1 MTDSSMDV
9 LVQFHRERIAS
20 LLKRR
25 QQQQRRAQQSKATLS
40 DLSLQGRTVINSH
53 LSAPE
58 MVLAIPELILVILE
72 FLPFE
77 NLPQVCLVCN
87 LWRTLAQPLLWR
99 QDIFL
104 ENYYQIRAFTDAVV
118 THGVWVKSLDF
129 STRINNDEKADGGP
143 LARIDLT
150 NILPYTPRLRSI
162 DVRECAMDEH
172 PLLALAPY
180 SQLESIDFTQTQYQ
194 ILDLGSDG
202 SRDFFAAWPQLKH
215 LRISGKEGDYKFMA
229 STALEKALLVSN
241 SLHLETMELSNF
253 PFWMESTIHHVVSTN
268 AGYLRH
274 LNLTN
279 CNFFPLVFE
288 EVLAGATQLESL
300 GLHCCS
306 ISQDS
311 LVGIAQAHP
320 RLKSLSL
327 SQLIE
332 LPTDAMAEVARA
344 YPSLVS
350 LALRDCGNIA
360 KAARQFL
367 AHCPQLCSLHIYD
380 LAGPNV
386 MDIFLGAPWVCRG
399 LEDIQIER
407 IDYRPDEFS
416 SAEVR
421 DNAIKAM
428 WGQLA
433 AQTLLHSL
441 LLRFCL
447 PHSGAKILHPNGF
460 HDSVQEKDRIML
472 DDGRYQLGALKRLRR
487 FGLQGYSMWE
497 YADVAWMVRSFPRL
511 ERFQYDRKELTI
523 PQWSWLRT
531 HHPSIQLISWS

>member
-1 MTDSSMDV
+1 MDV

-25 QQQQRRAQQSKATLS
+25 QQQRRAQQSLATLS
-40 DLSLQGRTVINSH
+40 DLSLQERTVTNSH

-58 MVLAIPELILVILE
+58 KFLDIPELILVVLE
-72 FLPFE
+72 FLPVE
-77 NLPQVCLVCN
+77 DLPQVCLVCN

-104 ENYYQIRAFTDAVV
+104 ENYYQIRAFTNAVV
-118 THGVWVKSLDF
+118 THGVWVQSLDF
-129 STRINNDEKADGGP
+129 SNRINNDERLEGGP
-143 LARIDLT
+143 LALIDLT
-150 NILPYTPRLRSI
+150 NILPHTPRLRSI
-162 DVRECAMDEH
+162 DVRECAMDKH
-172 PLLALAPY
+172 PLIVLAPY
-180 SQLESIDFTQTQYQ
+180 PQLESIDFTQSQHQ

-202 SRDFFAAWPQLKH
+202 SRDFFAAWPRLKH
-215 LRISGKEGDYKFMA
+215 LRISGKEGDYKFEA

-288 EVLAGATQLESL
+288 EILAGAMQLEFFEL
-300 GLHCCS
+300 DRCF
-306 ISQDS
+306 ISKDS
-311 LVGIAQAHP
+311 LVRIAQAHP
-320 RLKSLSL
+320 RLKSLFL
-327 SQLIE
+327 SRLIE
-332 LPTDAMAEVARA
+332 LPTDAMVDVARA
-344 YPSLVS
+344 CPSLVS
-350 LALRDCGNIA
+350 LALGDCGNIA

-367 AHCPQLCSLHIYD
+367 AHCPQLRSLHIYD
-380 LAGPNV
+380 LPGPNV
-386 MDIFLGAPWVCRG
+386 MDLFMGAPWVCRG

-416 SAEVR
+416 SAEAR
-421 DNAIKAM
+421 DKAIKAM

-447 PHSGAKILHPNGF
+447 PQSGAKVLHPHGY
-460 HDSVQEKDRIML
+460 HDNVQVKDRIML
-472 DDGRYQLGALKRLRR
+472 EDGRYQLEALRRLRR

-511 ERFQYDRKELTI
+511 ERFQYHRKELTI
-523 PQWSWLRT
+523 PQWSWLRI
-531 HHPSIQLISWS
+531 HHPGIQLISWS